1 MQLLPQHQ
9 VALAALLTLYRAGL
23 ECTNPKVKFDK
34 NTFNF
39 TVNGKFFDEK
49 EFNFEHIASLIDLR
63 DIELLQ
69 KAKVQLNR
77 DPLYY
82 IVGETVKCS
91 GSLEAN
97 SLDTLAG
104 FAFQNL
110 ACFKSIEVVEEALS
124 LAKRLHHSLTQ
135 KASQV
140 EQAERVTIKMI
151 KDHPDAKEPRC
162 AYNGTSAAFDIA
174 AVETVVILP
183 GNDAVVPVGLRL
195 SISED
200 QPYYMTVHMR
210 SSFGFK
216 KSLLNHIGIIDSS
229 YTGDLGIKVM
239 NHTKYPVTINKG
251 EYFAQ
256 ILVHKK
262 PQIFFEELN
271 PSQWAKYEESQQR
284 GQGGFGSSGK

>member
-1 MQLLPQHQ
+1 MQMLPQHQ
-9 VALAALLTLYRAGL
+9 VALAAILTLYSAGK
-23 ECTNPKVKFDK
+23 EKQEPEVKFDK

-39 TVNGKFFDEK
+39 TVNGKFFDHLAYK
-49 EFNFEHIASLIDLR
+49 FDSIVNIGDVH
-63 DIELLQ
+63 LLQ
-69 KAKVQLNR
+69 KAKIQLDQN
-77 DPLYY
+77 PLYY
-82 IVGETVKCS
+82 VVGDKVRCS

-110 ACFKSIEVVEEALS
+110 ACFKTVEQAEEALA
-124 LAKRLHHSLTQ
+124 LAKRLYNTLFPVNRNKDH
-135 KASQV
+135 
-140 EQAERVTIKMI
+140 VTIKMI

-174 AVETVVILP
+174 AVETIEILP
-183 GNDAVVPVGLRL
+183 GNDAVVPVGVRF
-195 SISED
+195 SIPED
-200 QPYYMTVHMR
+200 QPYYMQIHLR

-216 KSLLNHIGIIDSS
+216 KSLLLHSGIVDGG
-229 YTGDLGIKVM
+229 YTGDFGVKVM
-239 NHTKYPVTINKG
+239 NHTKYPVTIAKG

-256 ILVHKK
+256 VVVHKK

-284 GQGGFGSSGK
+284 GSGGFGSSGK

>member
-1 MQLLPQHQ
+1 MLPQYQ
-9 VALAALLTLYRAGL
+9 IALAAILALYRAGK
-23 ECTNPKVKFDK
+23 ERQNPSVKFDK
-34 NTFNF
+34 TTFNF
-39 TVNGKFFDEK
+39 TVNGKFFNEN
-49 EFNFEHIASLIDLR
+49 EFNFESLIDIR

-69 KAKVQLNR
+69 KAKVQLDQN
-77 DPLYY
+77 PLYY
-82 IVGETVKCS
+82 VVGDKVQCS

-110 ACFKSIEVVEEALS
+110 ACFKKVEDAEEALA
-124 LAKRLHHSLTQ
+124 LAKRLDLALTP
-135 KASQV
+135 KAGQPD
-140 EQAERVTIKMI
+140 RVTIKMI

-162 AYNGTSAAFDIA
+162 AYNGTSAAFDLA
-174 AVETVVILP
+174 AVETITIHP
-183 GNDAVVPVGLRL
+183 NSEAVVPVGVRF

-200 QPYYMTVHMR
+200 QPYYMQIHLR

-216 KSLLNHIGIIDSS
+216 KSLLLHSGIVDGG
-229 YTGDLGIKVM
+229 YTGDFGVKVM
-239 NHTKYPVTINKG
+239 NHTKYPVTIAKG

-256 ILVHKK
+256 VVVHKK

-284 GQGGFGSSGK
+284 GSGGFGSSGK

>member
-1 MQLLPQHQ
+1 MQMLPQHQ
-9 VALAALLTLYRAGL
+9 IALAAILTLYRAGL
-23 ECTNPKVKFDK
+23 EKPEPEVKFDK

-39 TVNGKFFDEK
+39 TVNGRFFDEN
-49 EFNFEHIASLIDLR
+49 EFCLDSLITLQDVH
-63 DIELLQ
+63 LLQ
-69 KAKVQLNR
+69 SAKIQLDQN
-77 DPLYY
+77 PLYFV
-82 IVGETVKCS
+82 VGNRVICT

-110 ACFKSIEVVEEALS
+110 ACFK
-124 LAKRLHHSLTQ
+124 T
-135 KASQV
+135 V
-140 EQAERVTIKMI
+140 EQAEEALAMAKRLYNVMYPVNNAVDRVTIKMI

-162 AYNGTSAAFDIA
+162 AYNGTSAAFDLA
-174 AVETVVILP
+174 AVETVTIHP
-183 GNDAVVPVGLRL
+183 NSEAVVPVGVRF

-200 QPYYMTVHMR
+200 QPYYMQIHLR

-216 KSLLNHIGIIDSS
+216 KSLSNYIGTVDAG
-229 YTGDLGIKVM
+229 YTGDFGIKVM
-239 NHTKYPVTINKG
+239 NYSNFPITINKG

-256 ILVHKK
+256 VVVHKK

-284 GQGGFGSSGK
+284 GSGGFGSSGK

>member
-1 MQLLPQHQ
+1 MQMLPQHQ
-9 VALAALLTLYRAGL
+9 IALAAILALYRAGK
-23 ECTNPKVKFDK
+23 ERQNPSVKFDK
-34 NTFNF
+34 TTFNF
-39 TVNGKFFDEK
+39 TVNGKFFNGN
-49 EFNFEHIASLIDLR
+49 EFNFESLIAGIDVR

-69 KAKVQLNR
+69 KAKVQLDQN
-77 DPLYY
+77 PLYY
-82 IVGETVKCS
+82 VVGDKVRCS

-110 ACFKSIEVVEEALS
+110 ACFKRVEDAEEALA
-124 LAKRLHHSLTQ
+124 LAKRLDLALTP
-135 KASQV
+135 KAGQPD
-140 EQAERVTIKMI
+140 RVTIKMI

-174 AVETVVILP
+174 AVETVEILP
-183 GNDAVVPVGLRL
+183 GNDAVVPVGVRF
-195 SISED
+195 SIPED
-200 QPYYMTVHMR
+200 QPYYMQIHLR
-210 SSFGFK
+210 SSLGFK
-216 KSLLNHIGIIDSS
+216 KSLLLHSGIVDGG
-229 YTGDLGIKVM
+229 YTGDFGVKVM

-256 ILVHKK
+256 VVVHKK

-284 GQGGFGSSGK
+284 GSGGFGSSGK

>member
-1 MQLLPQHQ
+1 MNFLPQHQ
-9 VALAALLTLYRAGL
+9 VALAAILTLYRAGL
-23 ECTNPKVKFDK
+23 EKPEPEVKFDK

-39 TVNGKFFDEK
+39 TVNGKFFDEN
-49 EFNFEHIASLIDLR
+49 EFPSSLGNLINIG
-63 DIELLQ
+63 DIHLLQ
-69 KAKVQLNR
+69 KAKIQLDQN
-77 DPLYY
+77 PLYFV
-82 IVGETVKCS
+82 VGNRVVCT

-110 ACFKSIEVVEEALS
+110 ACFKTVEHAEEALAM
-124 LAKRLHHSLTQ
+124 AKRLYETLYPAT
-135 KASQV
+135 KTV
-140 EQAERVTIKMI
+140 DCVTIKMI

-162 AYNGTSAAFDIA
+162 AYNGTSAAFDLASI
-174 AVETVVILP
+174 ETVTIHP
-183 GNDAVVPVGLRL
+183 NSEAVVPVGVRF

-200 QPYYMTVHMR
+200 QPYYMQIHLR

-216 KSLLNHIGIIDSS
+216 KSLSNYIGTVDAG
-229 YTGDLGIKVM
+229 YTGDFGIKVM
-239 NHTKYPVTINKG
+239 NYSNFPITINKG

-256 ILVHKK
+256 VVVHKK

-284 GQGGFGSSGK
+284 GSGGFGSSGK

>member
-1 MQLLPQHQ
+1 MQMLPQHQ
-9 VALAALLTLYRAGL
+9 VALAAILTLYRAGL
-23 ECTNPKVKFDK
+23 EKSEPEVKFDK

-49 EFNFEHIASLIDLR
+49 EYPSNLGNLITVQ
-63 DIELLQ
+63 DIHLLQ
-69 KAKVQLNR
+69 KAKVQLDQN
-77 DPLYY
+77 PLYY
-82 IVGETVKCS
+82 VVGDKVRCS

-110 ACFKSIEVVEEALS
+110 ACFKRVEDAEEALRMIQ
-124 LAKRLHHSLTQ
+124 RLY
-135 KASQV
+135 KAMYPV
-140 EQAERVTIKMI
+140 NDAVDRVTIKMI

-162 AYNGTSAAFDIA
+162 AYNGTSAAFDLA
-174 AVETVVILP
+174 AVETVEILP
-183 GNDAVVPVGLRL
+183 GNDAVVPVGVRF
-195 SISED
+195 SIPED
-200 QPYYMTVHMR
+200 QPYYMQIHLR
-210 SSFGFK
+210 SSLGFK
-216 KSLLNHIGIIDSS
+216 KSLLLHSGIVDGG
-229 YTGDLGIKVM
+229 YTGDFGVKVM

-256 ILVHKK
+256 VVVHKK

-284 GQGGFGSSGK
+284 GSGGFGSSGK

>member
-1 MQLLPQHQ
+1 MNMLPQHQ
-9 VALAALLTLYRAGL
+9 VALAAILTLYRAGL
-23 ECTNPKVKFDK
+23 EKPEPGVKFDK

-39 TVNGKFFDEK
+39 TVNGRFFDEN
-49 EFNFEHIASLIDLR
+49 EFRLDSLITLHDVH
-63 DIELLQ
+63 LLQ
-69 KAKVQLNR
+69 SAKIQLDQN
-77 DPLYY
+77 PLYFV
-82 IVGETVKCS
+82 VGNRVVCT

-110 ACFKSIEVVEEALS
+110 ACFKRVEDAEEALAM
-124 LAKRLHHSLTQ
+124 AKRLYNALYPNN
-135 KASQV
+135 KAV
-140 EQAERVTIKMI
+140 DRVTIKMI

-162 AYNGTSAAFDIA
+162 AYNGTSAAFDLA
-174 AVETVVILP
+174 AVETITVHP
-183 GNDAVVPVGLRL
+183 NSEAVVPVGVRL

-200 QPYYMTVHMR
+200 QPYYMQIHLR

-216 KSLLNHIGIIDSS
+216 KSLSNYIGTVDAG
-229 YTGDLGIKVM
+229 YTGDFGVKVM
-239 NHTKYPVTINKG
+239 NYSNFPITIAKG

-256 ILVHKK
+256 VVVHKK

-284 GQGGFGSSGK
+284 GSGGFGSSGK

>member
-1 MQLLPQHQ
+1 MQMLPQYQ
-9 VALAALLTLYRAGL
+9 IALAAILALYRAGK
-23 ECTNPKVKFDK
+23 ERQNPSVKFDK
-34 NTFNF
+34 TTFNF
-39 TVNGKFFDEK
+39 TVNGKFFNEN
-49 EFNFEHIASLIDLR
+49 EFNFESLIDIR

-69 KAKVQLNR
+69 KAKVQLDQN
-77 DPLYY
+77 PLYY
-82 IVGETVKCS
+82 VVGDKVQCS

-110 ACFKSIEVVEEALS
+110 ACFKKVEDAEEALA
-124 LAKRLHHSLTQ
+124 LAKRLDLALTP
-135 KASQV
+135 KAGQPD
-140 EQAERVTIKMI
+140 RVTIKMI

-162 AYNGTSAAFDIA
+162 AYNGTSAAFDLA
-174 AVETVVILP
+174 AVETITIHP
-183 GNDAVVPVGLRL
+183 NSEAVVPVGVRF

-200 QPYYMTVHMR
+200 QPYYMQIHLR

-216 KSLLNHIGIIDSS
+216 KSLLLHSGIVDGG
-229 YTGDLGIKVM
+229 YTGDFGVKVM
-239 NHTKYPVTINKG
+239 NHTKYPVTIAKG

-256 ILVHKK
+256 VVVHKK

-284 GQGGFGSSGK
+284 GSGGFGSSGK

>member
-1 MQLLPQHQ
+1 MNMLPQHQ
-9 VALAALLTLYRAGL
+9 VALAAILTLYRAGL
-23 ECTNPKVKFDK
+23 EKPEPQGVEVKFDK

-39 TVNGKFFDEK
+39 TVNGRFFDEN
-49 EFNFEHIASLIDLR
+49 EFCLDSLITLQ
-63 DIELLQ
+63 DIHLLQ
-69 KAKVQLNR
+69 KAKIQLDQN
-77 DPLYY
+77 PLYFV
-82 IVGETVKCS
+82 VGDKVRCS

-110 ACFKSIEVVEEALS
+110 ACFKRVEDAEEALAM
-124 LAKRLHHSLTQ
+124 AKRLYNALYPNN
-135 KASQV
+135 KV
-140 EQAERVTIKMI
+140 VDRVTIKMI

-162 AYNGTSAAFDIA
+162 AYNGTSAAFDLA
-174 AVETVVILP
+174 AVETITVHP
-183 GNDAVVPVGLRL
+183 NSEAVVPVGVRL

-200 QPYYMTVHMR
+200 QPYYMQIHLR

-216 KSLLNHIGIIDSS
+216 KSLSNYIGTVDAG
-229 YTGDLGIKVM
+229 YTGDFGVKVM
-239 NHTKYPVTINKG
+239 NYSNFPITIAKG

-256 ILVHKK
+256 VVVHKK

-284 GQGGFGSSGK
+284 GSGGFGSSGK

>member
-1 MQLLPQHQ
+1 MNMLPQHQ
-9 VALAALLTLYRAGL
+9 VALAAILTLYRAGK
-23 ECTNPKVKFDK
+23 ERQNPSVKFDK
-34 NTFNF
+34 TTFNF
-39 TVNGKFFDEK
+39 TVNGKFFNEN
-49 EFNFEHIASLIDLR
+49 EFNFESLIDVR

-69 KAKVQLNR
+69 KAKVQLDQN
-77 DPLYY
+77 PLYY
-82 IVGETVKCS
+82 VVGDKVQCS

-110 ACFKSIEVVEEALS
+110 ACFKKVEDAEEALA
-124 LAKRLHHSLTQ
+124 LAKRLDLALTP
-135 KASQV
+135 KAGQPDR
-140 EQAERVTIKMI
+140 ADRVTIKMI

-162 AYNGTSAAFDIA
+162 AYNGTSAAFDLA
-174 AVETVVILP
+174 AVETVEILP
-183 GNDAVVPVGLRL
+183 GNDAVVPVGVRF
-195 SISED
+195 SIPED
-200 QPYYMTVHMR
+200 QPYYMTVHLR

-216 KSLLNHIGIIDSS
+216 KSLLPHAGIIDSGYCGNFS
-229 YTGDLGIKVM
+229 IKVM
-239 NHTKYPVTINKG
+239 NHTKFPVTINKG

-284 GQGGFGSSGK
+284 GSNGFGSSGK

>member
-1 MQLLPQHQ
+1 MQMLPQHQ
-9 VALAALLTLYRAGL
+9 IALAAILALYRAGK
-23 ECTNPKVKFDK
+23 ERQNPSVKFDK
-34 NTFNF
+34 TTFNF
-39 TVNGKFFDEK
+39 TVNGKFFNEN
-49 EFNFEHIASLIDLR
+49 EFNFESLIAGIDVR

-69 KAKVQLNR
+69 KAKVQLDQN
-77 DPLYY
+77 PLYY
-82 IVGETVKCS
+82 VVGDKVQCS

-110 ACFKSIEVVEEALS
+110 ACFKRVEDAEEALA
-124 LAKRLHHSLTQ
+124 LAKRLDLALTP
-135 KASQV
+135 KAGQPD
-140 EQAERVTIKMI
+140 RVTIKMI

-174 AVETVVILP
+174 AVETVEILP
-183 GNDAVVPVGLRL
+183 GNDAVVPVGVRF
-195 SISED
+195 SIPED
-200 QPYYMTVHMR
+200 QPYYMQIHLR
-210 SSFGFK
+210 SSLGFK
-216 KSLLNHIGIIDSS
+216 KSLLLHSGIVDGG
-229 YTGDLGIKVM
+229 YTGDFGVKVM

-256 ILVHKK
+256 VVVHKK

-284 GQGGFGSSGK
+284 GSGGFGSSGK

>member
-1 MQLLPQHQ
+1 MQMLPQHQ
-9 VALAALLTLYRAGL
+9 VALAAILTLYRAGL
-23 ECTNPKVKFDK
+23 EKSEPEVKFDK

-39 TVNGKFFDEK
+39 TVNGKFFDEN
-49 EFNFEHIASLIDLR
+49 EYPSNLGNLITVQ
-63 DIELLQ
+63 DIHLLQ
-69 KAKVQLNR
+69 KAKVQLDQN
-77 DPLYY
+77 PLYY
-82 IVGETVKCS
+82 VVGDKVRCS

-110 ACFKSIEVVEEALS
+110 ACFKRVEDAEEALRMIQ
-124 LAKRLHHSLTQ
+124 RLY
-135 KASQV
+135 KAMNPV
-140 EQAERVTIKMI
+140 NDAVDRVTIKMI

-162 AYNGTSAAFDIA
+162 AYNGTSAAFDLA
-174 AVETVVILP
+174 AVETVEILP
-183 GNDAVVPVGLRL
+183 GNDAVVPVGVRL

-256 ILVHKK
+256 VLVHKK

-284 GQGGFGSSGK
+284 GSGGFGSSGK

>member
-1 MQLLPQHQ
+1 MNMLPQHQ
-9 VALAALLTLYRAGL
+9 VALAAILTLYRAGL
-23 ECTNPKVKFDK
+23 EKSEPEVKFDK

-39 TVNGKFFDEK
+39 TVNGKFFDEN
-49 EFNFEHIASLIDLR
+49 EFPSNLGNLINLGDVH
-63 DIELLQ
+63 LLQ
-69 KAKVQLNR
+69 KAKIQLDQN
-77 DPLYY
+77 PLYFV
-82 IVGETVKCS
+82 VGNRVVCT

-110 ACFKSIEVVEEALS
+110 ACFKRVEDAEEALAM
-124 LAKRLHHSLTQ
+124 AKRLYDVMYPVNN
-135 KASQV
+135 AV
-140 EQAERVTIKMI
+140 DRVTIKMI

-162 AYNGTSAAFDIA
+162 AYNGTSAAFDLA
-174 AVETVVILP
+174 AIETITIHP
-183 GNDAVVPVGLRL
+183 NSEAVVPVGVRF

-200 QPYYMTVHMR
+200 QPYYMQIHLR

-216 KSLLNHIGIIDSS
+216 KSLSNYIGTVDAG
-229 YTGDLGIKVM
+229 YTGDFGIKVM
-239 NHTKYPVTINKG
+239 NYSNFPITINKG

-256 ILVHKK
+256 VVVHKK

-284 GQGGFGSSGK
+284 GSGGFGSSGK